1 MNLDWVVMKCIHFIK
16 EENKLQYNYFEMLKS
31 YLEKR
36 YELSC
41 CNQEMYNIKI
51 DNILGIG
58 VNENVKYIYEH
69 YKKFNLVW
77 FDEGKY
83 LGEVDFVP
91 YIDLEKEHA
100 EIVGIMEDI
109 YNIELDDLKVY
120 QSIIN
125 WYPLFKFAT
134 GDAFCFDKRDGSIR
148 FYDHEIYDYSESK
161 IYNYWEDVGVFGIKI
176 ANSIN
181 ELYEKWGKIH
191 FADVYDWYEICNE
204 NGIDVSSDLAL
215 RYF

>member
-1 MNLDWVVMKCIHFIK
+1 MKYIHFIK
-16 EENKLQYNYFEMLKS
+16 EENKLQYNYFEILKS
-31 YLEKR
+31 YLVKR
-36 YELSC
+36 YEISC
-41 CNQEMYNIKI
+41 CNQEMYNINI

-77 FDEGKY
+77 FKEGKY
-83 LGEVDFVP
+83 FGEVNFVP
-91 YIDLEKEHA
+91 YIDLEKEHS
-100 EIVGIMEDI
+100 ELVGIMEDI
-109 YNIELDDLKVY
+109 YDIELDDLKVY
-120 QSIIN
+120 QSITS
-125 WYPLFKFAT
+125 WYPLFNFAT

-148 FYDHEIYDYSESK
+148 LYDHEIYDYSESE

-181 ELYEKWGKIH
+181 ELYEKWAKIH
-191 FADVYDWYEICNE
+191 FADVFDWYEICNE

-215 RYF
+215 KYM

>member
-1 MNLDWVVMKCIHFIK
+1 M
-16 EENKLQYNYFEMLKS
+16 QYNYFEMLKS

-215 RYF
+215 RYI